1 MGCGRRDAAFKAVAE
16 VTDIGSLLL
25 RVGSY
30 AAVGMFLL
38 GADIFTAMRAWW
50 RRACP
55 VSVTVQCRHH
65 SRARSVAGAQTG

>member
-38 GADIFTAMRAWW
+38 GAGYLYRD
-50 RRACP
+50 
-55 VSVTVQCRHH
+55 
-65 SRARSVAGAQTG
+65 ARVVEAGLPG